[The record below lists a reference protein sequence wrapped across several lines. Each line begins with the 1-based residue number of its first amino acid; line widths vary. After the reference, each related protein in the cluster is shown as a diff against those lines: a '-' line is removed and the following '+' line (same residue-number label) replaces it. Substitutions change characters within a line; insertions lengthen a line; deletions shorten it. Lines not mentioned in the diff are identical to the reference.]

1 MSDTATI
8 SPAAAPALASAAR
21 GLNNTL
27 VMTARSIRLSS
38 RNVDAIFTSLML
50 PIMLML
56 IFVYLFGGAI
66 STGTGEPYVSYVV
79 PGVLLLCAGFGS
91 SGTAVGVTEDMKG
104 GIIDRLRSLDVGGA
118 SILAGHVAS
127 STVRNTVSTVL
138 VLGVALLIGF
148 RPSPTLPGALTAA
161 GLLLAF
167 IVAISWLA
175 AAVGLLT
182 KSPEAAGAFSF
193 FMMFL
198 TYPSSTFA
206 PIDTMPTWIH
216 GFAYHQP
223 VTPVIESLRGLFLNE
238 PVGADPWIALAW
250 CTGILL
256 TALGLSDRLFR
267 NRTA

>member
-1 MSDTATI
+1 MSDTATM
-8 SPAAAPALASAAR
+8 SPAGR
-21 GLNNTL
+21 VLNNSL
-27 VMTARSIRLSS
+27 VMTSRSIRLST
-38 RNVDAIFTSLML
+38 RNVDAVFTSLML
-50 PIMLML
+50 PVMLML

-66 STGTGEPYVSYVV
+66 DTGTGGPYVSYVV

-91 SGTAVGVTEDMKG
+91 SGTAVGVSEDMKG
-104 GIIDRLRSLDVGGA
+104 GIVDRLRSLDVGAGA
-118 SILAGHVAS
+118 ILAGHVAS

-148 RPSPTLPGALTAA
+148 RPTPTLPGALAAA

-182 KSPEAAGAFSF
+182 RSPEAAGAFSF
-193 FMMFL
+193 FVMFL

-206 PIDTMPTWIH
+206 PIAAMPEWIH

-223 VTPVIESLRGLFLNE
+223 VTPVIESLRGLLLNR
-238 PVGADPWIALAW
+238 PVGSDPWVALAW
-250 CTGILL
+250 SAGILL
-256 TALGLSDRLFR
+256 LATGVSGRLFR

>member
-1 MSDTATI
+1 MSDTAII
-8 SPAAAPALASAAR
+8 SPVGRA
-21 GLNNTL
+21 LNNSL
-27 VMTARSIRLSS
+27 VMTARSVRLNT

-66 STGTGEPYVSYVV
+66 STGTGEPYVAYVV

-91 SGTAVGVTEDMKG
+91 SGTAVGVNEDMKG

-148 RPSPTLPGALTAA
+148 RPSPTLPGALAAA

-175 AAVGLLT
+175 ATVGLVT

-206 PIDTMPTWIH
+206 PIDTMPGWIH
-216 GFAYHQP
+216 GFAHHQP
-223 VTPVIESLRGLFLNE
+223 VTPVIESLRGLLLND
-238 PVGADPWIALAW
+238 PVGSAPWIALAW

-256 TALGLSDRLFR
+256 TAMALSGRLFR